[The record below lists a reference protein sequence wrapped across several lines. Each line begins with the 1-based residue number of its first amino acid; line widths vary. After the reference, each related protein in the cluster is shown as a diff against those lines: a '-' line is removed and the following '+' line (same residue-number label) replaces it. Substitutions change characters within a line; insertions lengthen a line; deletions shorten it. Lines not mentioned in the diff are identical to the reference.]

1 MNMKPTLYFTPLS
14 FPIYVMAKPA
24 GALCNMDC
32 EYCYYLEKSGL
43 YQERKQ
49 KRMSDETLERFTQAY
64 IECQTS
70 PFVQF
75 TWHGG
80 ESLLRGLD
88 FYRKALKFQR
98 QYGQGREIQNCIQTN
113 GLLLNDE
120 WCRFFKDNDFLV
132 GISIDGPE
140 AMHDRYRKDCGG
152 RGTFTRVMRGIE
164 RLHHHEVEFNT
175 LSARL

>member
-98 QYGQGREIQNCIQTN
+98 QYGQGREI
-113 GLLLNDE
+113 
-120 WCRFFKDNDFLV
+120 
-132 GISIDGPE
+132 
-140 AMHDRYRKDCGG
+140 
-152 RGTFTRVMRGIE
+152 
-164 RLHHHEVEFNT
+164 LHPDKR
-175 LSARL
+175 AAA